1 MKAKGR
7 NRRLAVRIGKA
18 KYSPPGCGLQP
29 GSVGNRAPTLE
40 PFRSEGRFSPG
51 SQHGFTFLDQQGFTF
66 LDQQGF
72 TFLEM
77 IAAVTI
83 LLLLTTLA
91 LPLARTQ
98 VQREREQ
105 ELRRDLRDLRSAID
119 RYKDFADKGMID
131 TKMESFNYPP
141 NLQTL
146 VDGIT
151 LKGTAKIKYKFLRR
165 IPLDP
170 MSGKADWGMR
180 SKQDAPDSTGWG
192 GENLFDVYCPVT
204 ATALDG
210 THYSDW

>member
-1 MKAKGR
+1 MKSKGR
-7 NRRLAVRIGKA
+7 GRELAVHTCKA
-18 KYSPPGCGLQP
+18 GNPSPGCGLQP

-40 PFRSEGRFSPG
+40 HSRSGGRFSAG
-51 SQHGFTFLDQQGFTF
+51 SQQGFTF

-77 IAAVTI
+77 IAAMTI
-83 LLLLTTLA
+83 LLLLAALA
-91 LPLARTQ
+91 MPLARTQ

-119 RYKDFADKGMID
+119 RYKDFADKGMIA

-141 NLQTL
+141 DLQTL
-146 VDGIT
+146 VDGVT
-151 LKGTAKIKYKFLRR
+151 LKGTAKVKYKFLRR

-180 SKQDAPDSTGWG
+180 SMQDAPDSTSWG

-210 THYSDW
+210 THYAEW